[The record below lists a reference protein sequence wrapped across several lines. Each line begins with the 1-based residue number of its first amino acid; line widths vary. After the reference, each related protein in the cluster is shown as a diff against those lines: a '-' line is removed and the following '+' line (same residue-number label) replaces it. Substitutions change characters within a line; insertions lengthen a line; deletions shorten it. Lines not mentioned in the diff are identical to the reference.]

1 MKSIRR
7 LTKRLQDVEKKS
19 IGETIPT
26 AQTQIA
32 KKADG
37 GTGDWSKMSQGI
49 EEELDE
55 AGKEALK
62 SAKRDAIDSLDM
74 DEYTLTQNEEDWKE
88 AEEQVNKGKT
98 NVSVKKRKGDD
109 AGEKTSKKSKKRTS
123 KGGSK

>member
-7 LTKRLQDVEKKS
+7 LTKRLQDVEKQS

-55 AGKEALK
+55 AGKEAFK
-62 SAKRDAIDSLDM
+62 SAKKDAIDSLDV
-74 DEYTLTQNEEDWKE
+74 DKFALTQDEEDWRE

-109 AGEKTSKKSKKRTS
+109 AAEKTNKKSKKRTS